1 MLISLAN
8 QLHGGSLE
16 RAVPRAFPVLLVL
29 LALAGCGSDD
39 PPPRDPAPV
48 RLTIEAPA
56 DTSTVKE
63 DTVELRGRVSP
74 ERATVEVAGEAAPV
88 SNGAFSKT
96 VKLDEGVNVI
106 DVSATMPGRSA
117 AFAALRVTYDPR
129 VTIPDVTGQVDE
141 DAANKL
147 DQLGLDVQLEAVGGF
162 LDELRSGPRRVC
174 ETDPPGGSTVDPGSS
189 VTLKTAK
196 RC

>member
-1 MLISLAN
+1 M
-8 QLHGGSLE
+8 
-16 RAVPRAFPVLLVL
+16 PRAFPVLLVL
-29 LALAGCGSDD
+29 LALAGCGGDD
-39 PPPRDPAPV
+39 PPPRDPATV

-56 DTSTVKE
+56 DTATVKE

-74 ERATVEVAGEAAPV
+74 ARATVEVAGEAAPV

-129 VTIPDVTGQVDE
+129 VTIPDLTGQVDE

-174 ETDPPGGSTVDPGSS
+174 ETDPPAGATVDPSS
-189 VTLKTAK
+189 TVTLKTAK